1 MAPAARVLGVVGRVL
16 TGWQPCLANLETMS
30 EIDVSKQSWIPVVV
44 AAVGAGCAIGCGLG
58 LPHLFG
64 TSSPIAVAVGTGILA
79 ATTAFA
85 GWVGAMQDR
94 QTLTRRM
101 AILEKRVG
109 SMSAVI
115 EMMQGEAPQATSEA
129 EVAGELRVLRELLSQ
144 VVTRRSTASPE
155 DTGQARIEPTMDAPR
170 PDVLAIMQ
178 SALEDSRVDLYL
190 QPTVKLPNRKTS
202 SYEAFSRVRDEL
214 GAVIYPSEYLET
226 AERAGLVGTL
236 DNLLLFRCIS
246 LIRELGVRKPGPRL
260 FINIAAGSLNDPDF
274 LHEFTAFMTNHKDLA
289 QRLVFELSA
298 KALPD
303 LSDSVRRQLGAL
315 ARLGFPFSVD
325 HVEDIALDVALL
337 SALNVQYVK
346 VDAEKLLAAA
356 PNEAAGLKTRLQRY
370 SIDLIATR
378 IEDER
383 TVVEVLDLGVEFGQG
398 YLFGEPKLAKQN
410 LAYAQAA

>member
-1 MAPAARVLGVVGRVL
+1 MV
-16 TGWQPCLANLETMS
+16 ETDKTS
-30 EIDVSKQSWIPVVV
+30 QSWLPVGIAAGGTA
-44 AAVGAGCAIGCGLG
+44 AAVGCGLG
-58 LPHLFG
+58 LPNLFG
-64 TSSPIAVAVGTGILA
+64 TSSPVAVAVGVGVLA
-79 ATTAFA
+79 AGAAFA
-85 GWVGAMQDR
+85 GWVNAAQDR
-94 QTLTRRM
+94 QALTRRLVV
-101 AILEKRVG
+101 LEKRMGTV
-109 SMSAVI
+109 SATMDLLQA
-115 EMMQGEAPQATSEA
+115 ETPQAAADA

-144 VVTRRSTASPE
+144 VVTRRNVEPQTNGSGP
-155 DTGQARIEPTMDAPR
+155 RIEPTLDTPR
-170 PDVLAIMQ
+170 ADVLAIMQ

-202 SYEAFSRVRDEL
+202 SYEAFSRVRDET

-274 LHEFTAFMTNHKDLA
+274 LHEFTAYMSQHKDLA

-298 KALPD
+298 KDVPE
-303 LSDSVRRQLGAL
+303 LSESVRRHLGTL

-325 HVEDIALDVALL
+325 RVEDIVLDVALL

-346 VDAEKLLAAA
+346 IDAEKLLSA
-356 PNEAAGLKTRLQRY
+356 PSNEAAALKARLQRY

-410 LAYAQAA
+410 LSYAQAA